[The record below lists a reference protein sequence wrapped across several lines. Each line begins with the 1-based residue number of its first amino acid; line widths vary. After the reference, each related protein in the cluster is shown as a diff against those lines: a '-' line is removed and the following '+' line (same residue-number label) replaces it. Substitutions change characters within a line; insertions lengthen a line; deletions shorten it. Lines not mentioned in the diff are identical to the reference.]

1 MTSNTKHIA
10 LFFVLLV
17 FLIGIALWIP
27 SDAGR
32 PEEEDHDSTAQKPN
46 AGKVSVKHVA
56 SAAEDTSSHTFSFPR
71 GFTWGVAT
79 SAFQTEGGN
88 GLTDWDAWEK
98 YNTAKAYHPGFT
110 EKDIAL
116 AAQLG
121 IQELRFSI
129 EWARIEPAEGV
140 WDRKE
145 LARVARLV
153 QIMQRHSIRP
163 FPNLHHFTL
172 PRWVAEK
179 GGLENDSF
187 PYWYARYAGKVAKRL
202 KPFGIVRWMTFK
214 EPIVPIETGYLNGAW
229 PPQKSRDIGGAAK
242 ATWHFVAAH
251 KRAYIVLH
259 RTLDTTG
266 HRIQVGM
273 AYLDH
278 LFLPENPKS
287 DEDNRIVHLMNFGNE
302 MMIRATEDYMD
313 YVGLNY
319 YTRSVVS
326 FSTSTVM
333 FGRLPVAV
341 GYANNKDADGS
352 MEIYPEGI
360 RMLVARY
367 YSFKKPI
374 LITENGVN
382 DRKDLKRAQF
392 ISDHLRELHR
402 ALPEAKA
409 AGAPIIGY
417 FYWTLTDNF
426 EWDERKL
433 SHFGLIGV
441 DPKTGAREVRSSAL
455 FFRDAIR
462 ARGVSEKMRSDYHLQ

>member
-1 MTSNTKHIA
+1 MTSHRKHIV
-10 LFFVLLV
+10 FFSVFLALLV
-17 FLIGIALWIP
+17 GIALWMS
-27 SDAGR
+27 SDTER
-32 PEEEDHDSTAQKPN
+32 PKEETRESASHKPKTAPAAQKT
-46 AGKVSVKHVA
+46 
-56 SAAEDTSSHTFSFPR
+56 SADTALRTFTFPR
-71 GFTWGVAT
+71 NFVWGAAT

-88 GLTDWDAWEK
+88 GLTDWDAWDK
-98 YNTAKAYHPGFT
+98 YRNAKAYHPGFT
-110 EKDIAL
+110 DQDISL

-129 EWARIEPAEGV
+129 EWARVEPEQGV
-140 WDRKE
+140 WDQKE
-145 LARVARLV
+145 LTHAAYLV
-153 QIMQRHSIRP
+153 RTMQRHGIRP

-172 PRWVAEK
+172 PRWVAER
-179 GGLENDSF
+179 GGVENDSF
-187 PYWYARYAGKVAKRL
+187 PYWYAQYAGKVAKRL
-202 KPFGIVRWMTFK
+202 KPFGIVRWMTFN
-214 EPIVPIETGYLNGAW
+214 EPIVPIETGYLNGVW
-229 PPQKSRDIGGAAK
+229 PPGKSRDVEGAVK

-251 KRAYIVLH
+251 KRAYTVLH
-259 RTLDTTG
+259 RILDTPE
-266 HRIQVGM
+266 RKIQVGM
-273 AYLDH
+273 AYLPH
-278 LFLPENPKS
+278 LFVPKNPKS
-287 DEDNRIVHLMNFGNE
+287 EEDRRVASLMGFGSE
-302 MMIRATEDYMD
+302 MMLRATEDYMD
-313 YVGLNY
+313 YLGLNY

-326 FSTSTVM
+326 FSTATVM

-341 GYANNKDADGS
+341 GYTDNKDANGN

-360 RMLVARY
+360 RILVASY

-392 ISDHLRELHR
+392 ISDHLRELRR

-441 DPKTGAREVRSSAL
+441 DPKTGVREVRPSAL

-462 ARGVSEKMRSDYHLQ
+462 ARGISEKMRSEYHLQ